1 MKDIND
7 KLEYKGKEY
16 TLVFNLNVLEAI
28 QEEYGT
34 LTDWIE
40 KAYGKGTNEPSA
52 KALAFVIAEMVNEGI
67 DIDNDER
74 APEEAE
80 KPITPKT
87 ANRML
92 SEFMKKSGGLE
103 KVIEK
108 VDKLMGESL
117 QGGENS
123 KNE

>member
-28 QEEYGT
+28 QDEYGT
-34 LTDWIE
+34 LTKWIE
-40 KAYGKGTNEPSA
+40 KAYGKKTGEPSA
-52 KALAFVIAEMVNEGI
+52 KALAFIIATMVNEGI
-67 DIDNDER
+67 DIDNENR
-74 APEEAE
+74 EVAE
-80 KPITPKT
+80 KPITTKT

-92 SEFMKKSGGLE
+92 SDYMKQNGIE

-108 VDKLMGESL
+108 VDDLMGKSL

>member
-7 KLEYKGKEY
+7 TLKYKGKEY

-40 KAYGKGTNEPSA
+40 KAYGKGTGEPSA
-52 KALAFVIAEMVNEGI
+52 KALAFAIAEMVNEGI
-67 DIDNDER
+67 DIENEER
-74 APEEAE
+74 APEEAVA
-80 KPITPKT
+80 PITPRT

-92 SEFMKKSGGLE
+92 SDYMKKNGID
-103 KVIEK
+103 KVIAK
-108 VDKLMGESL
+108 VDKLMGDSL
-117 QGGENS
+117 QGSENS

>member
-7 KLEYKGKEY
+7 TLTYKGKEY
-16 TLVFNLNVLEAI
+16 KLVFNLNVLEEI
-28 QEEYGT
+28 QEKYGT

-40 KAYGKGTNEPSA
+40 KAYGKKTGEPSA
-52 KALAFVIAEMVNEGI
+52 KALAFIIAAMINEGI
-67 DIDNDER
+67 DIENEER

-80 KPITPKT
+80 KPITLKK
-87 ANRML
+87 ANRIL
-92 SEFMKKSGGLE
+92 SEFMNTNGIE
-103 KVIEK
+103 KVISK
-108 VDKLMGESL
+108 VDTLMGKSL